1 MTERAALVF
10 EDRQISRPQLDAL
23 TDGLAATLRKRGV
36 GAGER
41 VAVMAS
47 NRPEFVVALQAIWR
61 LGAAAILISPAWKR
75 DEVEHALALTD
86 PSDAVGDHPVLA
98 GLMPTLHLDEPI
110 VSTEPVTTDAP
121 PDGDAILVFSSGT
134 TGLPKA

>member
-47 NRPEFVVALQAIWR
+47 NRPEFVAALQAIWR

-110 VSTEPVTTDAP
+110 V
-121 PDGDAILVFSSGT
+121 PDRTGDHRRA
-134 TGLPKA
+134 ARR